1 MNLATENN
9 TAGDIKQNIVDFV
22 NDWTVETTPG
32 QATKIDSFQ
41 EHFQPNTSVAVTF
54 LPGSDYKETV
64 ATAARL
70 RREGFNPAPHFCG
83 RSITSESHLDDFL
96 ARCKGEADIDQ
107 VVALAGAVSKPAG
120 PYNSSMDMLETGLF
134 DKHGITTI
142 GVAGH
147 PEGCMDISDEE
158 LKNALIWKNALAE
171 RTDAELYIITQFV
184 FEAAPII
191 AWDKR
196 INAEGNRLPIH
207 IGAPGLATL
216 KTLIAHSKACGIGA
230 SMRFLT
236 RQAMNVTKLLNVS
249 APDKLF
255 VDLAQY
261 KANDPDCG
269 IRRVH
274 MYPLGGLKRTAF
286 WTNEV
291 AKGAFDMSD
300 DNKSFKLQQPLP

>member
-1 MNLATENN
+1 MN
-9 TAGDIKQNIVDFV
+9 TAIDNATGDIKQNIVDFV
-22 NDWTVETTPG
+22 NGWTVETTPG
-32 QATKIDSFQ
+32 QATKVDSFQ
-41 EHFQPNTSVAVTF
+41 EHFTPGTSVAVTF

-83 RSITSESHLDDFL
+83 RSVTSEAQLDDFL

-107 VVALAGAVSKPAG
+107 AVALAGAVSKPLG
-120 PYNSSMDMLETGLF
+120 PYNSSMDMLESGLF
-134 DKHGITTI
+134 DKHGIKTI

-147 PEGCMDISDEE
+147 PEGSIDINDEE
-158 LKNALIWKNALAE
+158 LKKALLWKNALAE
-171 RTDAELYIITQFV
+171 RSDAELYVITQFV
-184 FEAAPII
+184 FEADPII
-191 AWDKR
+191 AWDKL

-207 IGAPGLATL
+207 IGAPGLATI
-216 KTLIAHSKACGIGA
+216 KTLLAHAKACGIGA
-230 SMRFLT
+230 SMKFLT

-261 KANDPDCG
+261 KANDPACG
-269 IRRVH
+269 IRKVH

-291 AKGAFDMSD
+291 AKGAFDMSA

>member
-1 MNLATENN
+1 MTLSATHH
-9 TAGDIKQNIVDFV
+9 APGDIKQNIVDFV
-22 NDWTVETTPG
+22 KDWTVETTPG
-32 QATKIDSFQ
+32 QAKKVDSFQ
-41 EHFQPNTSVAVTF
+41 AYFNPGTPIAVTF

-70 RREGFNPAPHFCG
+70 RREGFEPAPHFCG
-83 RSITSESHLDDFL
+83 RSISSEAQLDDFL
-96 ARCKGEADIDQ
+96 ARCKGEADINQ

-120 PYNSSMDMLETGLF
+120 PYDSSMDMLDSGLF
-134 DKHGITTI
+134 DKHGISTI

-158 LKNALIWKNALAE
+158 LKRALAWKNGLAE
-171 RTDAELYIITQFV
+171 RTDAELYVITQFV
-184 FEAAPII
+184 FEAAPVI

-196 INAEGNRLPIH
+196 INAEGNQLPIH

-216 KTLIAHSKACGIGA
+216 KSLIAHSKACGIGA

-236 RQAMNVTKLLNVS
+236 RQAMNVSKLLTVN

-261 KANDPDCG
+261 KANDPRCG
-269 IRRVH
+269 IRKVH
-274 MYPLGGLKRTAF
+274 MYPLGGIKRTAF

-291 AKGAFDMSD
+291 AKGAFDMSL
-300 DNKSFKLQQPLP
+300 DNKSFSLQQPLP